1 VFRTALRPRWL
12 ALLAVVLAVAAVMA
26 RLGEWQL
33 GRARQQGERD
43 RQAAAAAQPAV
54 PVQQLLPA
62 GAAFPV
68 SALDR
73 RVTVLGR
80 WDGARQLLVP
90 GRRLGDATGLWVVTP
105 LRLPDGSAVAVVRGW
120 VPESRVAGSSPS
132 GPAALPAGDVR
143 LDGVLRP
150 SEPVGDLLP
159 GALAEAPSG
168 QVPVASAA
176 LFAQAWPYPL
186 VDGFVLQ
193 TSPATAGLQAVPTE
207 RGTGELA
214 LQNLSY
220 ALQWWLF
227 SAFGLFFWFR
237 LVRDDARGRLHAG
250 AASAA
255 GPPVGDDGARGA
267 PAPTADAGD
276 RP

>member
-12 ALLAVVLAVAAVMA
+12 ALLAVVLAAAAVMA

-43 RQAAAAAQPAV
+43 RQAVAVAQPAV

-62 GAAFPV
+62 GTAFPV
-68 SALDR
+68 SAIDR
-73 RVTVLGR
+73 RVTVSGR
-80 WDGARQLLVP
+80 WDAARQLLVP

-120 VPESRVAGSSPS
+120 VADAGSSPS
-132 GPAALPAGDVR
+132 GPAALPAGNVQ

-150 SEPVGDLLP
+150 SEAVGDLLP
-159 GALAEAPSG
+159 GAVADAPAG
-168 QVPVASAA
+168 QVPVAAAA
-176 LFAQAWPYPL
+176 LFAQSWPYPL
-186 VDGFVLQ
+186 ADGYVLQ
-193 TSPATAGLQAVPTE
+193 TSPPAAGLQAVSTE
-207 RGTGELA
+207 RGTGALD

-237 LVRDDARGRLHAG
+237 LVRDDHRGRLRPG
-250 AASAA
+250 PASASA
-255 GPPVGDDGARGA
+255 PPFGDDGARDT
-267 PAPTADAGD
+267 PARTADAGD